1 MASARELNDV
11 AFRSEF
17 SSRDEMGDQWPPTV
31 VHPKSSFPS
40 DGDRG
45 AQWGV
50 ILDPVAGQAY
60 LRSIAELPRFIPKES
75 RRVATTLRN
84 VLRGG
89 LGSRLRSRGA
99 QVLGTSGTKEFLFPP
114 RITYQGGKMQSVV
127 RSSLLGLLAMAAL
140 AACGDKVTP
149 NDPNNEKVVH
159 SVTVT
164 PNTVPNLA
172 VGAKIIL
179 TASVDAD
186 QGVTDRTVAWSSSDA
201 TVASVNA
208 TTGEVTGVKAGTVTI
223 TAKATANPSV
233 AGSAL
238 VTVGGG
244 GGNASISIGQINN
257 TVCVA
262 GGACTSI
269 PATLSNVH
277 DQLDVTLNVDA
288 AGQTINGL
296 DLIMN
301 CGGAD
306 TVVATQPF
314 ASANVANV
322 AAEEAAAPVTM
333 SFNTAAFTA
342 ATGAPAFKNG
352 ACTLKARARLASGS
366 QIATSGTPITLNN
379 IDFVSTTITT
389 TPSTGQNASA
399 TDASGLL
406 WRAGAVNV
414 TAVPVI
420 YTANRTIASAAV
432 TLVNAGGDAALG
444 RSSAV
449 VPNGGTVAVQSG
461 LTPAAG
467 VITASFANN
476 TTAPTG
482 VSGATVDTLGVL
494 VTTVDNN
501 GNAGP
506 TLAASSANFIRL
518 DNRAPDVTT
527 VAPTFVA
534 NTQHTLNGWVGKNFV
549 FSTDAGSL
557 TISSVTTRD
566 SSTVVG
572 ALNVIG
578 VDRNTVSTQFAPQG
592 ASSTSTSWA
601 TFTSASSLTETA
613 AATGT
618 AAYDLRLRICDAL
631 GNCNNS
637 ATLTT
642 FGVDLTAPTAA
653 TVSSP
658 KANEIVGIGQTLS
671 NANSITVNAVDPQ
684 GANGVSGSGIGAT
697 PVQVQATR
705 LAPSGTSGQATTC
718 VIGTPNTG
726 NTACTASVDSGKT
739 FLVPTTNPGQ
749 YQVIYQVSDQ
759 AGNQS
764 STVTLNYYIDQ
775 NAPTAS
781 GGIAI
786 PASITAGAAFTSSVA
801 DNMDLAS
808 AQGVLH
814 YPLSTGAVNIVAPAT
829 LSATGVAF
837 DNTLTRAATA
847 SFTLSAQQFYR
858 SLGGITGGAITAV
871 QVKPDLVGIRALDA
885 ANNLSAQNQASLP
898 AANIA
903 NSTAFTVPGSMQDF
917 RVVSDQASVSNGTG
931 TTPRSTTLHG
941 IVTAASL
948 TSSTPFSSVC
958 FYIQS
963 PTGAE
968 NGQADPVTHNAAG
981 DLSLLGCTSTLVTT
995 DVAGVRS
1002 FDYAMSF
1009 DPDAAFGTSGS
1020 LNIVAIGVSSAGDAL
1035 LTLTPAPLGL
1045 VP

>member
-1 MASARELNDV
+1 
-11 AFRSEF
+11 
-17 SSRDEMGDQWPPTV
+17 
-31 VHPKSSFPS
+31 
-40 DGDRG
+40 
-45 AQWGV
+45 
-50 ILDPVAGQAY
+50 
-60 LRSIAELPRFIPKES
+60 
-75 RRVATTLRN
+75 
-84 VLRGG
+84 
-89 LGSRLRSRGA
+89 
-99 QVLGTSGTKEFLFPP
+99 
-114 RITYQGGKMQSVV
+114 
-127 RSSLLGLLAMAAL
+127 MAAL

-164 PNTVPNLA
+164 PNTVPSLA

-186 QGVTDRTVAWSSSDA
+186 QGVTDRTVAWSSSDP

-208 TTGEVTGVKAGTVTI
+208 TSGEVLGVKAGTVTI

-244 GGNASISIGQINN
+244 GGNASISIGQIN
-257 TVCVA
+257 TTICDPA
-262 GGACTSI
+262 GISPTTPNGAPCTSV
-269 PATLSNVH
+269 PATLSNVSK
-277 DQLDVTLNVDA
+277 QLDVTLNVDA

-314 ASANVANV
+314 ASANVAAEM

-366 QIATSGTPITLNN
+366 QVATSGTPITLNN

-432 TLVNAGGDAALG
+432 TLVNAGVDAALG
-444 RSSAV
+444 RGG
-449 VPNGGTVAVQSG
+449 VPVNGNGGTVAVQSG
-461 LTPAAG
+461 LTPASG
-467 VITASFANN
+467 VVTASFANN

-572 ALNVIG
+572 ALNVVG
-578 VDRNTVSTQFAPQG
+578 VDKNTVSTQFAPQG
-592 ASSTSTSWA
+592 ASATSSSWA

-705 LAPSGTSGQATTC
+705 LAPSGTTGQATTC

-903 NSTAFTVPGSMQDF
+903 NSTAFTVPGSLQDF

-1035 LTLTPAPLGL
+1035 LTLTAAPLGL